1 MSGVNGFFRYTVDED
16 AQAKKTF
23 GGVYL
28 LFDRLVS
35 VTKTG
40 LSVNEMT
47 LLTRVGGIV
56 GVGKELL
63 WIILFSITYCITMY
77 NYVASF
83 LV

>member
-1 MSGVNGFFRYTVDED
+1 M
-16 AQAKKTF
+16 
-23 GGVYL
+23 

-35 VTKTG
+35 VTETG

-47 LLTRVGGIV
+47 LLTRVGGII

-63 WIILFSITYCITMY
+63 WIILFSLTYCITMY